1 MVYADTLGKSLER
14 LLWGYPEL
22 LKEFIEEVQPAMIED
37 REQNEKAIREQAN
50 KRLDGTLKNDEDDP
64 RNQSQNG
71 DQDEKACLDLPGMS
85 SDPPNTPYARSGSPV
100 LAQEDGQPEDLP
112 SGTKTG
118 YAEPSSP
125 PETRPQLHLDD
136 AEIAGEASAR
146 SDTKKSLQIPETK
159 IDKGKRKATEEMDE
173 TE

>member
-1 MVYADTLGKSLER
+1 MYADTLGKSLER

-22 LKEFIEEVQPAMIED
+22 LKEFIEKVQPAMIED

-100 LAQEDGQPEDLP
+100 LAQEVDQPEDPP

-118 YAEPSSP
+118 CAEASSP
-125 PETRPQLHLDD
+125 PQTRLQLNLDNSD
-136 AEIAGEASAR
+136 IAGEASAR
-146 SDTKKSLQIPETK
+146 SDTEKNLQMSMTE
-159 IDKGKRKATEEMDE
+159 IDKGKQKATEETGE
-173 TE
+173 NE